1 MKLGS
6 IEFHILNDGTFRLDG
21 GAMFG
26 VIPKP
31 MWERVVTPDERNR
44 ITLTM
49 NSLLIRTAAQWI
61 LVETGAGDKW
71 DDKRRDIYAFEGA
84 PRLPAQLAARG
95 LEPEQIDI
103 VVNTHLHFDHCGWN
117 TRIVNHQA
125 VPTFP
130 NARYFVHRGELE
142 HARHA
147 TERDRVSY
155 LTDNFEPIAQSGQ
168 WQLVE
173 DERCEIVSG
182 VELIVLAGH
191 MNDMMAVRL
200 SSGGQTAIFLSDLVP
215 MTSHLSLP
223 WIMGFDSYPLTT
235 LENKKKWLPQIVREG
250 WLALFCHDGK
260 TPAARLREQDG
271 KIIADPVVVD

>member
-31 MWERVVTPDERNR
+31 MWERVVPHDDRN
-44 ITLTM
+44 
-49 NSLLIRTAAQWI
+49 
-61 LVETGAGDKW
+61 
-71 DDKRRDIYAFEGA
+71 
-84 PRLPAQLAARG
+84 AARG

-117 TRIVNHQA
+117 TRIVNRQA

-142 HARHA
+142 HARHPS
-147 TERDRVSY
+147 ERDRVSY
-155 LTDNFEPIAQSGQ
+155 LADNFEPMAQSGQ

-173 DERCEIVSG
+173 DEHCEIVPG

-191 MNDMMAVRL
+191 TNDMMGVRL
-200 SSGGQTAIFLSDLVP
+200 SSGGHTAMFLSDLVP
-215 MTSHLSLP
+215 MTAHLPLP

-235 LENKKKWLPQIVREG
+235 LANKKKWLPQIVREG

-271 KIIADPVVVD
+271 KIVAEPVVVD

>member
-173 DERCEIVSG
+173 DERCEIVPG
-182 VELIVLAGH
+182 VELVVLAGH
-191 MNDMMAVRL
+191 TNDMMGVRL

-215 MTSHLSLP
+215 MTSHLPLP

>member
-6 IEFHILNDGTFRLDG
+6 IEFHVLNDGTFRLDG

-31 MWERVVTPDERNR
+31 MWERVVPCDDRNR

-49 NSLLIRTAAQWI
+49 NSLLIRAAAQWI
-61 LVETGAGDKW
+61 LVETGAGDKF
-71 DDKRRDIYAFEGA
+71 DDKRRDIYAFQGA
-84 PRLPAQLAARG
+84 PRLLAQLAARG

-103 VVNTHLHFDHCGWN
+103 VINTHLHFDHCGWN
-117 TRIVNHQA
+117 TRIVNSQA

-155 LTDNFEPIAQSGQ
+155 IPDNFEPMVKSGQ

-173 DERCEIVSG
+173 GEHREVVPG

-191 MNDMMAVRL
+191 TNDMMGVRL

-215 MTSHLSLP
+215 MTAHLPLP
-223 WIMGFDSYPLTT
+223 WIMGLDSYPLTT
-235 LENKKKWLPQIVREG
+235 LANKKKWLPLIVREG

-260 TPAARLREQDG
+260 IPAARLREQEG
-271 KIIADPVVVD
+271 KIIAEPVVVD

>member
-6 IEFHILNDGTFRLDG
+6 IEFHVLNDGTFRLDG

-31 MWERVVTPDERNR
+31 MWERVVAPDERNR

-49 NSLLIRTAAQWI
+49 NSLLIRAAAQWI

-71 DDKRRDIYAFEGA
+71 DDKRRDIYAFAGA
-84 PRLPAQLAARG
+84 PRLLAQLAARG

-103 VVNTHLHFDHCGWN
+103 VINTHLHFDHCGWN
-117 TRIVNHQA
+117 TRIVNGVA

-155 LTDNFEPIAQSGQ
+155 LSDNFEPMVKTGQ

-173 DERCEIVSG
+173 GEHCEVVPG

-191 MNDMMAVRL
+191 TNDMMGLRL

-215 MTSHLSLP
+215 MTSHLP
-223 WIMGFDSYPLTT
+223 PAWIMGFDSYPLTT
-235 LENKKKWLPQIVREG
+235 LANKKKWLPLIVRED
-250 WLALFCHDGK
+250 WLALFCHDGR
-260 TPAARLREQDG
+260 TPAARLREQEG
-271 KIIADPVVVD
+271 KIVAEPVVVD

>member
-6 IEFHILNDGTFRLDG
+6 IEFHVLNDGTFRLDG

-31 MWERVVTPDERNR
+31 MWERVVPCDDRNR

-49 NSLLIRTAAQWI
+49 NSLLIRAAAQWI
-61 LVETGAGDKW
+61 LVETGAGDKF
-71 DDKRRDIYAFEGA
+71 DDKRRDIYAFQGA
-84 PRLPAQLAARG
+84 PRLLAQLAARG

-103 VVNTHLHFDHCGWN
+103 VINTHLHFDHCGWN
-117 TRIVNHQA
+117 TRIVNSQA

-155 LTDNFEPIAQSGQ
+155 IPDNFEPMVKSGQ

-173 DERCEIVSG
+173 GEHREVVPG

-191 MNDMMAVRL
+191 TNDMMGVRL

-215 MTSHLSLP
+215 MTSHLPLA
-223 WIMGFDSYPLTT
+223 WIMGFDSYPLAT
-235 LENKKKWLPQIVREG
+235 LANKKKWLPLIVREG

-260 TPAARLREQDG
+260 IPAARVREQEG
-271 KIIADPVVVD
+271 KLIAEPVVVD

>member
-31 MWERVVTPDERNR
+31 MWERVVPCDDRNR

-49 NSLLIRTAAQWI
+49 NSLLIRAAAQWI
-61 LVETGAGDKW
+61 LVETGAGDKF
-71 DDKRRDIYAFEGA
+71 DDKRRDIYAFQGA
-84 PRLPAQLAARG
+84 PRLLAQLAARG

-103 VVNTHLHFDHCGWN
+103 VINTHLHFDHCGWN
-117 TRIVNHQA
+117 TRIVNSQA

-142 HARHA
+142 HARHP

-155 LTDNFEPIAQSGQ
+155 IPDNFEPMVKSGQ

-173 DERCEIVSG
+173 GEHREVVPG

-191 MNDMMAVRL
+191 TNDMMGVRL

-215 MTSHLSLP
+215 MTCASAACRGSWASTLIRSLRSRTRKS
-223 WIMGFDSYPLTT
+223 GCRRSSA
-235 LENKKKWLPQIVREG
+235 KAG
-250 WLALFCHDGK
+250 WRFSVMTAKFPRPGCASK
-260 TPAARLREQDG
+260 TARSSPSQL
-271 KIIADPVVVD
+271 

>member
-142 HARHA
+142 HARHS

-155 LTDNFEPIAQSGQ
+155 LADNFEPMAQSGQ

-173 DERCEIVSG
+173 DERCEIVPG
-182 VELIVLAGH
+182 VELVVLAGH
-191 MNDMMAVRL
+191 TNDMMGVRL

-215 MTSHLSLP
+215 MTSHLPLP

>member
-49 NSLLIRTAAQWI
+49 NSLLIRAAAQWI

-84 PRLPAQLAARG
+84 ARLPAQLAARG

-117 TRIVNHQA
+117 TRIVNRQA

-142 HARHA
+142 HARHS

-155 LTDNFEPIAQSGQ
+155 LADNFEPMAQSGQ

-173 DERCEIVSG
+173 DERCEIVPG
-182 VELIVLAGH
+182 VELVVLAGH
-191 MNDMMAVRL
+191 TNDMMGVRL

>member
-6 IEFHILNDGTFRLDG
+6 IEFHVLNDGTFRLDG

-49 NSLLIRTAAQWI
+49 NSLLIRAAAQWI
-61 LVETGAGDKW
+61 VVETGAGDKW
-71 DDKRRDIYAFEGA
+71 DDKRRDIYAFAGA
-84 PRLPAQLAARG
+84 PRLLAQLAARG

-103 VVNTHLHFDHCGWN
+103 VINTHLHFDHCGWN
-117 TRIVNHQA
+117 TRVVNGVA

-155 LTDNFEPIAQSGQ
+155 LSDNFEPMVKTGQ

-173 DERCEIVSG
+173 GEHCEVVPG

-191 MNDMMAVRL
+191 TNDMMGVRI
-200 SSGGQTAIFLSDLVP
+200 SSGGQTAMFLSDLVP
-215 MTSHLSLP
+215 MTSHLP
-223 WIMGFDSYPLTT
+223 PAWIMGFDSYPLTT
-235 LENKKKWLPQIVREG
+235 LANKKKWLPLIVRED
-250 WLALFCHDGK
+250 WLALFCHDGR
-260 TPAARLREQDG
+260 TPAARLREQEG
-271 KIIADPVVVD
+271 KIVAEPVVVD

>member
-191 MNDMMAVRL
+191 TNDMMAVRL

>member
-1 MKLGS
+1 
-6 IEFHILNDGTFRLDG
+6 
-21 GAMFG
+21 
-26 VIPKP
+26 
-31 MWERVVTPDERNR
+31 
-44 ITLTM
+44 M
-49 NSLLIRTAAQWI
+49 NSLLIRAAAQWI

-71 DDKRRDIYAFEGA
+71 DDKRRDIYTFEGA
-84 PRLPAQLAARG
+84 PRLPVQLAARG

-117 TRIVNHQA
+117 TRIVNGQA

-130 NARYFVHRGELE
+130 NARYFVHQGELE
-142 HARHA
+142 HARHPS
-147 TERDRVSY
+147 ERDRVSY
-155 LTDNFEPIAQSGQ
+155 LPDNFEPMAKSGQ

-173 DERCEIVSG
+173 GEHRELVPG

-191 MNDMMAVRL
+191 TRDMMGVRL

-215 MTSHLSLP
+215 MTSHLPFP

-235 LENKKKWLPQIVREG
+235 LENKKKWLPQIAREG

-260 TPAARLREQDG
+260 TPAVRLREQDG
-271 KIIADPVVVD
+271 KIVADPVVVD

>member
-31 MWERVVTPDERNR
+31 MWERVVPPDERNR
-44 ITLTM
+44 VTLTM
-49 NSLLIRTAAQWI
+49 NSLLIRAAAQWI

-84 PRLPAQLAARG
+84 PRLPVQLAARG

-117 TRIVNHQA
+117 TRN
-125 VPTFP
+125 
-130 NARYFVHRGELE
+130 
-142 HARHA
+142 
-147 TERDRVSY
+147 
-155 LTDNFEPIAQSGQ
+155 
-168 WQLVE
+168 
-173 DERCEIVSG
+173 
-182 VELIVLAGH
+182 
-191 MNDMMAVRL
+191 MMGVRL
-200 SSGGQTAIFLSDLVP
+200 SSAGHTAIFLSDLVP
-215 MTSHLSLP
+215 MTSHLPLP

-235 LENKKKWLPQIVREG
+235 LENKKKWLPQIAHEG

-271 KIIADPVVVD
+271 KIVADPVVVD

>member
-6 IEFHILNDGTFRLDG
+6 IEFHVLNDGTFRLDG

-49 NSLLIRTAAQWI
+49 NSLLIRAAAQWI

-71 DDKRRDIYAFEGA
+71 DEKRRDIYAFAGA

-103 VVNTHLHFDHCGWN
+103 VINTHLHFDHCGWN
-117 TRIVNHQA
+117 TRIVNGVA

-147 TERDRVSY
+147 SERDRVSY
-155 LTDNFEPIAQSGQ
+155 LPDNFEPMVKSGQ

-173 DERCEIVSG
+173 GEHCEVVPG

-191 MNDMMAVRL
+191 TNDMMGVRL
-200 SSGGQTAIFLSDLVP
+200 YSAGQTAIFLSDLVP
-215 MTSHLSLP
+215 MTPHLPLP
-223 WIMGFDSYPLTT
+223 WIMGFDSYPMMT
-235 LENKKKWLPQIVREG
+235 LANKKKWLPQIAREG

-260 TPAARLREQDG
+260 TPAARLREQEG
-271 KIIADPVVVD
+271 KMIAEPVVVD

>member
-31 MWERVVTPDERNR
+31 MWERVVPCDERNR

-49 NSLLIRTAAQWI
+49 NSLLIRAAAQWI

-71 DDKRRDIYAFEGA
+71 DDKRRDIYAFA
-84 PRLPAQLAARG
+84 RTPRLLAQLAERG
-95 LEPEQIDI
+95 LEPDQIDI
-103 VVNTHLHFDHCGWN
+103 VINTHLHFDHCGWN
-117 TRIVNHQA
+117 TRIVNGVA

-142 HARHA
+142 HARRPN
-147 TERDRVSY
+147 ERDRVAY
-155 LTDNFEPIAQSGQ
+155 LPDNFEPMVKSGQ

-173 DERCEIVSG
+173 GEHCEVVPG
-182 VELIVLAGH
+182 VELSVLPGH
-191 MNDMMAVRL
+191 TRDMMGVRI
-200 SSGGQTAIFLSDLVP
+200 SSGGQTAVFLSDLVP
-215 MTSHLSLP
+215 MTAHLPLP
-223 WIMGFDSYPLTT
+223 WIMGLDSYPLTT
-235 LENKKKWLPQIVREG
+235 LENKKKWLPQIAREG
-250 WLALFCHDGK
+250 WLALFCHDSK
-260 TPAARLREQDG
+260 IPAARLREQEG
-271 KIIADPVVVD
+271 KIIAEPVVVD